1 MKNFKL
7 AVGAVAMVLIAGAPA
22 SAHMSKSHAAMM
34 KRCHAMSHSAMMKNH
49 GCASMMKHNMSKGS
63 MKGGMMGND
72 SMSNGMM
79 SNSTMPKNH

>member
-7 AVGAVAMVLIAGAPA
+7 AVGALAMALSAGAPA
-22 SAHMSKSHAAMM
+22 AAHVSKSHAAMM

-49 GCASMMKHNMSKGS
+49 SCASMMKHHMSKGS
-63 MKGGMMGND
+63 MKGSMMGDD

-79 SNSTMPKNH
+79 SNSTMPKSH